1 MKNIIAEFERYVPD
15 TDLALQHWIRNP
27 FEADVADLS
36 EDIPGLH
43 EALIELK
50 DEELFHQLCAKE
62 SLGAFW
68 TQVKK
73 EKPIIRDEAVKVLS
87 F

>member
-15 TDLALQHWIRNP
+15 TDLALQHWIRNV

-36 EDIPGLH
+36 IPGLH

-50 DEELFHQLCAKE
+50 DEELFRQLYMKE

-73 EKPIIRDEAVKVLS
+73 EEPIIRDEAVKVLL